1 MQANHL
7 ETLHQPHAPHAQ
19 HTPHAQPAR
28 PLAGRRFSALA
39 LGALILALSFSLP
52 AAALAGLV
60 ASGSVGVVMPNLE
73 AGGIEEAGDSGYIF
87 GGSIGWRFG
96 GIVQWDTVE
105 SFYMSANQNDN
116 LGQYTTNNYSIGSG
130 LRIGSFGGE
139 SRFHP
144 FLSFGVA
151 GSRTDLEISGL
162 TAVAE
167 WGFEWNAGAGL
178 LFAISDQMAVGARY
192 RYRSSSI
199 PSFLGLPG
207 ADVNVN
213 LHTIAVEFVFGD

>member
-1 MQANHL
+1 MQAIQLN
-7 ETLHQPHAPHAQ
+7 APNAQ
-19 HTPHAQPAR
+19 RSLPRTAS
-28 PLAGRRFSALA
+28 RFSILA
-39 LGALILALSFSLP
+39 LSALTVALSFSLP
-52 AAALAGLV
+52 SITLAGLV
-60 ASGSVGVVMPNLE
+60 GTASVGVVMPNLE
-73 AGGIEEAGDSGYIF
+73 AGGVEEAGDSGYIF

-105 SFYMSANQNDN
+105 TAYMSANQNDI

-144 FLSFGVA
+144 YASFGVA
-151 GSRTDLEISGL
+151 GSRTDLEVGGF

-178 LFAISDQMAVGARY
+178 LFDLTDQMAVGARY

-199 PSFLGLPG
+199 PSFLSLPG
-207 ADVNVN
+207 GDVNVN
-213 LHTIAVEFVFGD
+213 LHTIAVEFLFGD

>member
-1 MQANHL
+1 MQANRL
-7 ETLHQPHAPHAQ
+7 EEASSQPS
-19 HTPHAQPAR
+19 TT
-28 PLAGRRFSALA
+28 RRFSGLA
-39 LGALILALSFSLP
+39 LSGLILALSFSLP
-52 AAALAGLV
+52 TGALAGLV
-60 ASGSVGVVMPNLE
+60 ASGSAGVVMPNLE
-73 AGGIEEAGDSGYIF
+73 AGSIEEAGDAGYVF
-87 GGSIGWRFG
+87 GGSLGWRFG

-105 SFYMSANQNDN
+105 AFYMSANQNDT

-151 GSRTDLEISGL
+151 GSRTDLEVAGL
-162 TAVAE
+162 TEVAE

-178 LFAISDQMAVGARY
+178 LFDITDSMAVGARY
-192 RYRSSSI
+192 RYRSSAI